1 MDNRWSDR
9 KDLDLG
15 VDIYHQGNKR
25 ASCRSRDIGL
35 DGQMMGTAKAQDIGL
50 GGTYIG
56 TCDTLNLGKNSVVE
70 LVFHISDGNQAVKYS
85 LHARVVRVDHQG
97 IGLKFHAFD
106 TILFRSLQQLLC
118 YKESKIF
125 H

>member
-25 ASCRSRDIGL
+25 ASCRSR
-35 DGQMMGTAKAQDIGL
+35 DIGL